1 MAARSARERIFEK
14 HLLAS
19 ALVDR
24 PVQYKLYYNMEE
36 SPFPDYPLAEL
47 HAHLGTSVSAEVLW
61 QIAHEL
67 GVKLP
72 KKEFNEFRDYITLS
86 ATRRVK
92 MEDYFTKI
100 YHPILDRLSSGA
112 HAVEQAT
119 YHTMSGAYRK
129 NNITLIELRNNP
141 MKHNRDAEF
150 DLDHIIMAM
159 LRGMERALLECPGL
173 SAGLI
178 FCMDRAATVEENAVV
193 VEKAIKYRS
202 RGVVAID
209 VAGPAVPSFKLS
221 EYAWLFRKA
230 RRAGL
235 RITVH
240 SGETIGTSDMWDALQ
255 YAKPDRIG
263 HGIRAAYDPALMKE
277 LVKQQVVL
285 EVCPM
290 SNIATKAVKDIVEM
304 KRILRTFIE
313 YNVPFCIN
321 TDWPEM
327 IEGCRLTK
335 QFAMLRSQGLLSADE
350 LEACNQTAFAR
361 SFIPKPG
368 GLDAYL

>member
-1 MAARSARERIFEK
+1 
-14 HLLAS
+14 
-19 ALVDR
+19 
-24 PVQYKLYYNMEE
+24 MEE
-36 SPFPDYPLAEL
+36 STPVLSYPLAEL
-47 HAHLGTSVSAEVLW
+47 HAHLGTSISAEILW

-86 ATRRVK
+86 PTRRLK
-92 MEDYFTKI
+92 MEEYFSKI
-100 YHPILDRLSSGA
+100 YHPILDRLSSGT

-119 YHTMSGAYRK
+119 YHTMTGAYHK
-129 NNITLIELRNNP
+129 NNITLMELRNNP
-141 MKHNRDAEF
+141 MKHNGDDEF
-150 DLDHIIMAM
+150 DLDHIIMGM
-159 LRGMERALLECPGL
+159 LRGMERALLECSGL

-178 FCMDRAATVEENAVV
+178 FCMDREASVEKNAII

-202 RGVVAID
+202 RGVVGID
-209 VAGPAVPSFKLS
+209 VAGPAVPNFKLS

-235 RITVH
+235 HITVH
-240 SGETIGTSDMWDALQ
+240 SGETVGTSDMWEALQ

-277 LVKQQVVL
+277 LAKQKVVL
-285 EVCPM
+285 EICPM
-290 SNIATKAVKDIVEM
+290 SNIATKAVKNMVEM
-304 KRILRTFIE
+304 KHILRTFINN
-313 YNVPFCIN
+313 NVRFCIN

-327 IEGCRLTK
+327 IEGCRLPK
-335 QFAMLRSQGLLSADE
+335 QFAMLQQTGILTAAE
-350 LEACNQTAFAR
+350 LKTCNETAFAS

>member
-1 MAARSARERIFEK
+1 M
-14 HLLAS
+14 
-19 ALVDR
+19 
-24 PVQYKLYYNMEE
+24 
-36 SPFPDYPLAEL
+36 
-47 HAHLGTSVSAEVLW
+47 
-61 QIAHEL
+61 
-67 GVKLP
+67 
-72 KKEFNEFRDYITLS
+72 
-86 ATRRVK
+86 
-92 MEDYFTKI
+92 
-100 YHPILDRLSSGA
+100 

-119 YHTMSGAYRK
+119 YHTMAGAYHK

-141 MKHNRDAEF
+141 MKHNRDAEL

-178 FCMDRAATVEENAVV
+178 FCMDRAASVEDNAII

-209 VAGPAVPSFKLS
+209 VAGPAVPGFNLS
-221 EYAWLFRKA
+221 EYTWLFRKA
-230 RRAGL
+230 RRTGL
-235 RITVH
+235 HVTVH
-240 SGETIGTSDMWDALQ
+240 SGETPGTSDMWEALQ

-277 LVKQQVVL
+277 LVKQGVVL

-290 SNIATKAVKDIVEM
+290 SNIATKAVKDMVEM
-304 KRILRTFIE
+304 KFILRTFIE
-313 YNVPFCIN
+313 NNVRFCIN

-327 IEGCRLTK
+327 IEDCRLTK
-335 QFAMLRSQGLLSADE
+335 QFAMLEDTGLLSAAE
-350 LEACNQTAFAR
+350 LRACNKTAFNS